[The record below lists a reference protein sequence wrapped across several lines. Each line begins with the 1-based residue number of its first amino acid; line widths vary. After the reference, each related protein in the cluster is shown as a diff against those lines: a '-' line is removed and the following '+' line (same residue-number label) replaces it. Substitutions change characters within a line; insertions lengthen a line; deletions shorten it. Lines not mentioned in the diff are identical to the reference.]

1 MENFIFCAVLC
12 KLPEKKPTC
21 IIICFLNLDADEC
34 TSGTDLCQ
42 APAVCR
48 NTVGGYV
55 CDCPS
60 GYVSN
65 SSFTCGG
72 N

>member
-1 MENFIFCAVLC
+1 MLC
-12 KLPEKKPTC
+12 KLTGVKKQPYYYLF
-21 IIICFLNLDADEC
+21 FLNLDADEC
-34 TSGTDLCQ
+34 ALGTYLCQ
-42 APAVCR
+42 VPAVCR
-48 NTVGGYV
+48 NTVGGYF

-72 N
+72 S